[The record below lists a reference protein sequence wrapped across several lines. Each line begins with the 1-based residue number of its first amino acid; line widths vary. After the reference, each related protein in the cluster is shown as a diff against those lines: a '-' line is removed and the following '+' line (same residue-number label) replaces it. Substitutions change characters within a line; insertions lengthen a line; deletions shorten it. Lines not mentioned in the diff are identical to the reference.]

1 MRSYA
6 RSVELYQQTRETLAG
21 GVSSNVRYASTP
33 VPLFFE
39 RGEGARLHDVDGNV
53 HIDYVLGN
61 GPAILGHAPKPVI
74 EAVARSLVDGQVYAA
89 QHPRETALARRLC
102 RLLPGVDVVRFA
114 SSGTEAV
121 LMALRLA
128 RAFTGREKILK
139 FEGHY
144 HGWSDQAYI
153 SARPALNEAGP
164 ADAPV
169 PVAGSP
175 GMPRSVL
182 EDVVVAGW
190 NDLEAVAAVLERH
203 RGEIAGVLM
212 EPVMVNGG
220 AALPAEGYL
229 AGVCDLCRSHGALFI
244 CDEVITGFR
253 AGLRGAQGRFGVT
266 ADLAVYAK
274 AVAAGFPLALVGGR
288 RDVMDTLA
296 DRGVMHGG
304 TYNGNVQ
311 SMAAAIAALDELE
324 RDDGAVYRALE
335 QRGTRL
341 MDGLRVLA
349 SRHGVPMRVEGL
361 PAIFQTFFTEGPAPR
376 NYREAAAC
384 DRDRA
389 LAFHTALQDE
399 GVRVTQAARW
409 FLSTAHDDGVIDE
422 TLAAADRALAA
433 VGRQCAESPRHRA
446 APAQRILDLDIEAAG
461 RNPVQEFPGLGN
473 AADQPR

>member
-6 RSVELYQQTRETLAG
+6 KSVELYQQTRESLAG

-74 EAVARSLVDGQVYAA
+74 EAVARSLADGQVYAA
-89 QHPRETALARRLC
+89 QHPRETELAQRLC
-102 RLLPGVDVVRFA
+102 RLLPGVEVVRFA

-128 RAFTGREKILK
+128 RAFTGRQKILK

-175 GMPRSVL
+175 GMPKSVL

-190 NDLEAVAAVLERH
+190 NDLAAVAAVLERH

-253 AGLRGAQGRFGVT
+253 VGLRGAQARFGVT

-288 RDVMDTLA
+288 RDVMDTLV

-324 RDDGAVYRALE
+324 RDGGAVYRALE

-349 SRHGVPMRVEGL
+349 SHHGVPMRVEGL
-361 PAIFQTFFTEGPAPR
+361 PAIFQTFFTDGPVPR

-389 LAFHTALQDE
+389 LAFHAALQEE

-409 FLSTAHDDGVIDE
+409 FLSAAHDDGVIDE

-433 VGRQCAESPRHRA
+433 VR
-446 APAQRILDLDIEAAG
+446 
-461 RNPVQEFPGLGN
+461 
-473 AADQPR
+473 